1 MTRTISRRA
10 AAVVVVAFA
19 TAAAAIGYVSGA
31 AAQQSVTYPVLTGD
45 QIGFQLTGP
54 GTTTGVLVIRIEGKW
69 VPAHVAKDVS
79 GIKPLS
85 R

>member
-1 MTRTISRRA
+1 
-10 AAVVVVAFA
+10 
-19 TAAAAIGYVSGA
+19 
-31 AAQQSVTYPVLTGD
+31 
-45 QIGFQLTGP
+45 
-54 GTTTGVLVIRIEGKW
+54 VIRIEGKW